1 MGSRFRENCELCI
14 ERKGVMYLSKLN
26 LDQKLI
32 HSSRNAAKVIAD
44 DVQKFIDEHTTTST
58 ERTIARLLGV
68 DGVDEIDKPLP
79 NVLIDNIK
87 EGGGLER
94 GIAYWLG
101 NAVVQTGDQPQEI
114 AEKIA
119 RENWTLLD
127 YPQLM
132 RKKFKEPYLKW
143 QRKG

>member
-1 MGSRFRENCELCI
+1 
-14 ERKGVMYLSKLN
+14 MYLSKLN

-101 NAVVQTGDQPQEI
+101 NAC
-114 AEKIA
+114 
-119 RENWTLLD
+119 LL
-127 YPQLM
+127 YTS
-132 RKKFKEPYLKW
+132 RCV
-143 QRKG
+143 